1 MKSLTDFKNLVS
13 LKRQREMTKEEKE
26 AAVKLN
32 NFLIKNLGEGN
43 WENEKLLETLRGF
56 SKNENVPFKTIYFLL
71 SGKEKGIGLLE
82 LNQLYGKKFLLENL
96 K

>member
-56 SKNENVPFKTIYFLL
+56 SKK
-71 SGKEKGIGLLE
+71 
-82 LNQLYGKKFLLENL
+82 
-96 K
+96 